1 MTSLKT
7 VSLAATA
14 FVTMTGQA
22 IAADNQAL
30 LEQIN
35 QYSANSSTAQVNS
48 IFQLSDVSPSDWAFD
63 ALRNLVENYNCI
75 VGYPDGTYRGNRP
88 LSRYEFAAGL
98 NACLQQIERLITSG
112 SSEVTAED
120 LAALRRLV
128 NEFEAELATLG
139 ARVDDL
145 EGRVEFLED
154 HQFSTTTKLVGEV
167 SFNVSDAF
175 GDDVEAQTVFQ
186 NKVRLTLVTS
196 FTGKDRLYTRFTAGN
211 SENSFIDE
219 YGISPLTQEGR
230 FAYDGES
237 DNDVTIDRLHYVF
250 PLGEKTTVTAMA
262 SLGGHHFYADTFN
275 TGLEAGGGS
284 NGALSR
290 FGERNPIYRLGLGG
304 GSTGIGIKHDFSDVF
319 QISAGYLAKNGS
331 NPTQDNGLFSGA
343 YSALG
348 QLVVKPSDRFK
359 LGATYIRG
367 FDTSV
372 FDSNGMAPGNDD
384 TFAFGGTG
392 TAWANNLGNT
402 AGDVESDTFG
412 LQAQWDINDNVSLR
426 GWVGYTNANFI
437 NVDAEADIWTW
448 AGILA
453 LPDLGKPGNMGAIIV
468 GSEPY
473 ATDLEVGGITPQEFT
488 DDMPLHIEGLY
499 KYQLSKNIS
508 ITPGVIWLINP
519 NQNEDN
525 EDIIIGTIRTTFSF

>member
-22 IAADNQAL
+22 IATDNQAL

-128 NEFEAELATLG
+128 NAFEAELATLG

-167 SFNVSDAF
+167 SFNISDAF
-175 GDDVEAQTVFQ
+175 GDGVDDAQTVFQ
-186 NKVRLTLVTS
+186 DKVRLMLVTS
-196 FTGKDRLYTRFTAGN
+196 FTGKDRLYTRLSAGN
-211 SENSFIDE
+211 SGPSFTGQYDTL
-219 YGISPLTQEGR
+219 GSGFVPRTQEGR
-230 FAYDGES
+230 FSYDGER
-237 DNDVTIDRLHYVF
+237 DNDVTIDRLHYAF
-250 PLGEKTTVTAMA
+250 PVGDSTTVTAMA
-262 SLGGHHFYADTFN
+262 ILGAHHFYADTFN

-290 FGERNPIYRLGLGG
+290 FGERNPIYRLGIGT
-304 GSTGIGIKHDFSDVF
+304 STTGIGIKHDFNDVF
-319 QISAGYLAKNGS
+319 QLSAGYLATNGS
-331 NPTQDNGLFSGA
+331 DPSEGEGLFNGT
-343 YSALG
+343 YSAMA
-348 QLVVKPSDRFK
+348 QLAIKPSDKFK
-359 LGATYIRG
+359 FGVNYVRGYAT
-367 FDTSV
+367 
-372 FDSNGMAPGNDD
+372 DSSD
-384 TFAFGGTG
+384 FAYGGTG
-392 TAWANNLGNT
+392 TGWANNLNNSGMGMAVNN
-402 AGDVESDTFG
+402 VETNSFG
-412 LQAQWDINDNVSLR
+412 GQVQWDVTDKISLR
-426 GWVGYTNANFI
+426 GWVGYT
-437 NVDAEADIWTW
+437 DAKFDEGEADIWTW

-473 ATDLEVGGITPQEFT
+473 ATNLEIGGSTPRGFT